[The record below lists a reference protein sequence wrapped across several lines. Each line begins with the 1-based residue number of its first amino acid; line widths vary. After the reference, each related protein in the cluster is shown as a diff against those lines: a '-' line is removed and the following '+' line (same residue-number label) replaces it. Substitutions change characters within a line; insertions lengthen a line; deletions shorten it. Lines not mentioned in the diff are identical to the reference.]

1 MITTIWH
8 FIFIILLL
16 QLFNAYFNG
25 IETALISLNP
35 FFVEIKTINDKKS
48 SILKTILNK
57 PELIL
62 TTCLMGT
69 NITLIASTQA
79 LTNLLSENSIFS
91 AIFLYF
97 IYPITTC
104 ILCEIYPKLIASR
117 FPYTISK
124 ATSFLFAFIEIIF
137 YPIVLIFQLVVY
149 LIQILFFRTISTSE
163 NTETA
168 EIKSILSSSLRSQFS
183 EYKLFIEEAL
193 HFDTIE
199 IEKIQKPISSFP
211 SIVLKKDE
219 KIDIKVVKEN
229 YDTLY
234 IVYEN
239 YELLGICYLDYILK
253 KRNNLNEIYYLTKDD
268 IFMPP
273 LIYEGKNLIN
283 ALELMNIKNVSYLL
297 TIDTFGDISGII
309 SKKDIFS
316 TLTSA
321 ISSSDNM
328 NHYYIKKLNNKTY
341 VVSGITEI
349 DFINK
354 MLNLNIYD
362 DYYHTFNGFIIH
374 NIGRIPKEGEILN
387 IDGLNIRIISCD
399 ERKVDKAMITLN

>member
-1 MITTIWH
+1 
-8 FIFIILLL
+8 
-16 QLFNAYFNG
+16 
-25 IETALISLNP
+25 
-35 FFVEIKTINDKKS
+35 
-48 SILKTILNK
+48 
-57 PELIL
+57 
-62 TTCLMGT
+62 
-69 NITLIASTQA
+69 
-79 LTNLLSENSIFS
+79 
-91 AIFLYF
+91 
-97 IYPITTC
+97 
-104 ILCEIYPKLIASR
+104 
-117 FPYTISK
+117 
-124 ATSFLFAFIEIIF
+124 LFAFIEIIF

-149 LIQILFFRTISTSE
+149 LIQILFFKAKETAE

-168 EIKSILSSSLRSQFS
+168 EIKSILSSSLKSQFS

-211 SIVLKKDE
+211 VIVLKKDE

-234 IVYEN
+234 IVYEDN
-239 YELLGICYLDYILK
+239 EFIGICYLDYILK

-321 ISSSDNM
+321 ISSGDNM

-387 IDGLNIRIISCD
+387 FDNLKIRIISCD
-399 ERKVDKAMITLN
+399 ERKVDKAMIILN

>member
-1 MITTIWH
+1 
-8 FIFIILLL
+8 
-16 QLFNAYFNG
+16 
-25 IETALISLNP
+25 
-35 FFVEIKTINDKKS
+35 
-48 SILKTILNK
+48 
-57 PELIL
+57 
-62 TTCLMGT
+62 
-69 NITLIASTQA
+69 
-79 LTNLLSENSIFS
+79 
-91 AIFLYF
+91 
-97 IYPITTC
+97 
-104 ILCEIYPKLIASR
+104 
-117 FPYTISK
+117 
-124 ATSFLFAFIEIIF
+124 LFAFIEIIF

-149 LIQILFFRTISTSE
+149 LIQILFFKAKETAE

-168 EIKSILSSSLRSQFS
+168 EIKSILSSSLKSQFS

-211 SIVLKKDE
+211 VIVLKKDE

-234 IVYEN
+234 IVYEDN
-239 YELLGICYLDYILK
+239 EFIGICYLDYILK

-321 ISSSDNM
+321 ISSGDNM

-387 IDGLNIRIISCD
+387 IDNLKIRIISCD
-399 ERKVDKAMITLN
+399 ERKVDKAMIILN